1 MESLP
6 LNGSPHWL
14 VYGEM
19 HAENSCLSNCRMQ
32 PTVLLGGWQ
41 LRSCATHMLMTGKG
55 GTGLLFAVANDE
67 NASSKIATLMQAVQ
81 VTHHR
86 QEPGTS

>member
-1 MESLP
+1 
-6 LNGSPHWL
+6 
-14 VYGEM
+14 
-19 HAENSCLSNCRMQ
+19 
-32 PTVLLGGWQ
+32 
-41 LRSCATHMLMTGKG
+41 MLMTGKG